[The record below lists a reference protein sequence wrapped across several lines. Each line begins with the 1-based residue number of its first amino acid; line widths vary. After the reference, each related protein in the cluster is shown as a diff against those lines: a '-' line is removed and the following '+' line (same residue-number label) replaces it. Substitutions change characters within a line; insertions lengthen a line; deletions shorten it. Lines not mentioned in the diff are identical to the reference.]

1 VDDTN
6 AYLTAGLAG
15 LGIIQAPTY
24 SVRDAI
30 AAGKLVPLLED
41 WQQHVNPVY
50 VIYRPNRYL
59 SAKVRVFI
67 DWIVDLFEQ
76 DEHLRRR

>member
-1 VDDTN
+1 
-6 AYLTAGLAG
+6 
-15 LGIIQAPTY
+15 
-24 SVRDAI
+24 VREAI

-41 WQQHVNPVY
+41 WQQQANPVH
-50 VIYRPNRYL
+50 VIYAPNRYL

-67 DWIVDLFEQ
+67 DWIIALFEQ

>member
-1 VDDTN
+1 
-6 AYLTAGLAG
+6 
-15 LGIIQAPTY
+15 
-24 SVRDAI
+24 
-30 AAGKLVPLLED
+30 VPLLED